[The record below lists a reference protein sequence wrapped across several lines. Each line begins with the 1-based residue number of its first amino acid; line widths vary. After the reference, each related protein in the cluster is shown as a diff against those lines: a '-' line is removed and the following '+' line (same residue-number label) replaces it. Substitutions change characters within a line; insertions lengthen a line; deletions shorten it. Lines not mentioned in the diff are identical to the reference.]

1 MRSRKANVNLSVI
14 AGRLAASLLLLAMV
28 SCSYSHSDPCQSS
41 VYEECMER
49 TENTTL
55 ADIVCSEKAV
65 SECGD

>member
-1 MRSRKANVNLSVI
+1 M
-14 AGRLAASLLLLAMV
+14 G

-55 ADIVCSEKAV
+55 ADIVCSEKAA
-65 SECGD
+65 SECED